1 MTTRKRVLI
10 REEEFIL
17 EPLSPSVVKVEYG
30 DQVGWVGISRD
41 CDVNNPFAYQ
51 TQPLKSLDEGVGS
64 SLTAAPTIQSALRCL
79 SYSLIEGQKK
89 EEALRINPQ
98 ARRGMAQW
106 ALQEFLDGLGDG
118 DQL

>member
-1 MTTRKRVLI
+1 MTRKRVLI

-17 EPLSPSVVKVEYG
+17 EPLSPSVVRVEYR
-30 DQVGWVGISRD
+30 DQVGWIGISRD
-41 CDVNNPFAYQ
+41 CDVNHPFAYQ
-51 TQPLKSLDEGVGS
+51 SRPPDSLDEGVGS
-64 SLTAAPTIQSALRCL
+64 SLTAVPTIQIALRCL
-79 SYSLIEGQKK
+79 SFSLIEGQKK